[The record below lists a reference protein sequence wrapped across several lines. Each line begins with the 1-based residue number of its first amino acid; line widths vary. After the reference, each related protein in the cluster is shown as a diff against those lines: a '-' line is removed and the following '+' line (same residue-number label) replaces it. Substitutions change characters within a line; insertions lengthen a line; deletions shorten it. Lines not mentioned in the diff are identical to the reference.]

1 MSSNS
6 DTVKQEMEEIKH
18 ISKDLREL
26 VYSAPSQWLWDSIG
40 SAVSIDQIAEGIEK
54 IESSVQKI
62 REYCDAAYKEV
73 TDTLL
78 AIMWSGLQ
86 TKNYEAIL
94 QALKQLNSI
103 EIDFENEP
111 FNLKPK

>member
-6 DTVKQEMEEIKH
+6 DTVKQQMEEIKH

-26 VYSAPSQWLWDSIG
+26 IYSAPSQWLWDSIG
-40 SAVSIDQIAEGIEK
+40 STVSIDQIAEGIQK
-54 IESSVQKI
+54 IESSVQNMQQH
-62 REYCDAAYKEV
+62 CDAAYKEV

-78 AIMWSGLQ
+78 TIMWSGLQ

-103 EIDFENEP
+103 EIDFEKEP
-111 FNLKPK
+111 FSPKLE